1 MHCDI
6 TPGSAYTGG
15 DHAFQETCMLS
26 EKLFQIRKLR
36 CVVWKWA
43 TVTDKLSG
51 TGSVWNRT
59 LSFFSLSCELC
70 RCNIGFLTLYHTVF
84 FNMASEAVWS
94 VDQLISS
101 QEDSSLSFDKKLELK
116 RLGRP
121 MPTFKIKETPNCRLS
136 MHYEKKQ
143 WLTGCAKRQAFFCFP
158 CLLFKFKTTVFS
170 EPTRGISKMKNF
182 SNRTNKHEGTKA
194 HIAAAVAFEL
204 LGKPIIQ
211 LFICYNEIMKNCI
224 QAWKSSKIAPEC
236 TFYRIIFKIF
246 LGEHAPRPP

>member
-1 MHCDI
+1 
-6 TPGSAYTGG
+6 
-15 DHAFQETCMLS
+15 
-26 EKLFQIRKLR
+26 
-36 CVVWKWA
+36 
-43 TVTDKLSG
+43 
-51 TGSVWNRT
+51 
-59 LSFFSLSCELC
+59 
-70 RCNIGFLTLYHTVF
+70 
-84 FNMASEAVWS
+84 MASEAVWS

-182 SNRTNKHEGTKA
+182 SNRTKKHEGTKA
-194 HIAAAVAFEL
+194 HIAAAIAFEL

-211 LFICYNEIMKNCI
+211 LFICYKFL
-224 QAWKSSKIAPEC
+224 
-236 TFYRIIFKIF
+236 FYYFLKLISILYVLISLYEKLYPSLKIFKNSHRMHVLSYNF
-246 LGEHAPRPP
+246 QNFPGGACPQTP